1 MDAPLGCAVQTAL
14 PPVTPFTTAETSF
27 KFLCAVVPQSGTL
40 TAKGRLITPARPR
53 ACLWSRPPIKR
64 AACSRSRASGCAIL
78 PRVQVPSECYRA
90 GAEEPAPSA
99 GAGLAVAHPYER
111 LVAGEILAQE
121 IWNGTDDLGVLLSLI
136 TGDLPAPPLARFCG
150 IAPVRR
156 RRTGSHGNGTAIDGT
171 VQTTLPAGTAFA
183 PVDLKVCFLRPV
195 SPDGRDLLARG
206 TVIHRGRSIA
216 IAISEV
222 FNADGKKAAVATGS
236 TVILPGRPATV
247 TTELTL
253 PQLDESE
260 DDEERR

>member
-1 MDAPLGCAVQTAL
+1 M
-14 PPVTPFTTAETSF
+14 E
-27 KFLCAVVPQSGTL
+27 
-40 TAKGRLITPARPR
+40 
-53 ACLWSRPPIKR
+53 
-64 AACSRSRASGCAIL
+64 
-78 PRVQVPSECYRA
+78 
-90 GAEEPAPSA
+90 
-99 GAGLAVAHPYER
+99 
-111 LVAGEILAQE
+111 
-121 IWNGTDDLGVLLSLI
+121 
-136 TGDLPAPPLARFCG
+136 
-150 IAPVRR
+150 
-156 RRTGSHGNGTAIDGT
+156 NGTAIDGT

-206 TVIHRGRSIA
+206 TVIHRGRSMA